1 MCISLFS
8 KGGGIK
14 TPDGGGGSSKDD
26 PSSGDVTIT
35 YSKVNVGFIEYPVID
50 AGDGIEMPTGAKV
63 EFICEKAYSI
73 QNTVRIRY
81 YDTSGNDAIG
91 ALSFTKGTDTS
102 TYVSYTENSV
112 PNKTVTKM
120 RVEVSKSGNT
130 LTYDEVKELGC
141 MPETIKVTI
150 GDKTKTYKVK
160 ESA

>member
-8 KGGGIK
+8 KGGGIE

-26 PSSGDVTIT
+26 PSSGDVTLT
-35 YSKVNVGFIEYPVID
+35 YSEGSEGYPVID

-63 EFICEKAYSI
+63 EFICEKAYSL
-73 QNTVRIRY
+73 QNTVRIKY
-81 YDTSGNDAIG
+81 YDTSGNGEIG
-91 ALSFTKGTDTS
+91 AISFTKGTDTS
-102 TYVSYTENSV
+102 TYVSYTENLV

-120 RVEVSKSGNT
+120 QVEVRKDGKG
-130 LTYDEVKELGC
+130 LTYDAIKELGC

-150 GDKTKTYKVK
+150 GDETKTYKVK

>member
-8 KGGGIK
+8 KGGGIE

-26 PSSGDVTIT
+26 SSSGDITLT
-35 YSKVNVGFIEYPVID
+35 YSKGSEGYPVID

-63 EFICEKAYSI
+63 EFICEKAYSL

-81 YDTSGNDAIG
+81 YDTSENDVIG

-120 RVEVSKSGNT
+120 RVEVSKSGNA

>member
-8 KGGGIK
+8 KGGGIE
-14 TPDGGGGSSKDD
+14 TPDGGGGSSADD
-26 PSSGDVTIT
+26 SSSGDVTLT
-35 YSKVNVGFIEYPVID
+35 YSEGSEGYPVID

-63 EFICEKAYSI
+63 EFICEKAYSL

-81 YDTSGNDAIG
+81 YDTSGYGQTG
-91 ALSFTKGTDTS
+91 ALSFTRGTDNS
-102 TYVSYTENSV
+102 TYVSYTEDLV

-120 RVEVSKSGNT
+120 QVEVFKDGKY
-130 LTYDEVKELGC
+130 LTYNAIKELGC

-150 GDKTKTYKVK
+150 GGEKKTYKVK